1 MELKYIGLQ
10 EGITMIVTFDIG
22 TTAVKG
28 VLVEDNGQVLD
39 TASVEIQTIYDG
51 EYKEQDPDSWY
62 AAFCE
67 ISRKFLEV
75 YPKEQIDGIIMSGQ
89 MQDVILVDEAFH
101 PVRNAILYSD
111 GRAQAEAEEIAAK
124 LGTEYLVNVTGN
136 HYDGSLPLPKLLW
149 VRRHCPEDWAR
160 VDKVLISSKDY
171 VIGRLTGQAAGDVT
185 ACATAGAMDIAGK
198 KWDLAIL
205 NAAGVAPEQM
215 QELYFAHE
223 VAGVVTEAAARESGY
238 LPGTKVYAGAGDAG
252 ATTLASGITN
262 PGEYNINL
270 GTSGWV
276 AAVSD
281 HVVQTEGG
289 VFNLAA
295 MPDHCYIN
303 VVPFLNAGNVHRFI
317 SRIMTPG
324 ERREIDYPLVEQ
336 ILEKSEPGSHQVMFL
351 PYLVGERFPVMDAGV
366 RGTYVGITPET
377 DRADLIR
384 ACLEGVA
391 FSIRQGIE
399 SLGKEAQKISIIGGG
414 ARSGAWCQIFADVLQ
429 KPVYVY
435 RNADVLPA
443 LAIASAV
450 LLGEGKIHSYT
461 DFTARLQ
468 TAEYCT
474 TYQPNPA
481 NAECYDAQYRKYL
494 TLYPTV
500 KEFYK

>member
-1 MELKYIGLQ
+1 
-10 EGITMIVTFDIG
+10 
-22 TTAVKG
+22 VK
-28 VLVEDNGQVLD
+28 
-39 TASVEIQTIYDG
+39 
-51 EYKEQDPDSWY
+51 
-62 AAFCE
+62 
-67 ISRKFLEV
+67 
-75 YPKEQIDGIIMSGQ
+75 
-89 MQDVILVDEAFH
+89 
-101 PVRNAILYSD
+101 
-111 GRAQAEAEEIAAK
+111 
-124 LGTEYLVNVTGN
+124 
-136 HYDGSLPLPKLLW
+136 
-149 VRRHCPEDWAR
+149 
-160 VDKVLISSKDY
+160 KVLISSKDY

-185 ACATAGAMDIAGK
+185 ACATAGAMNIAEK
-198 KWDLAIL
+198 KWDPAIL
-205 NAAGVAPEQM
+205 EAAGVSPEQM
-215 QELYFAHE
+215 PTLYFAHE
-223 VAGVVTEAAARESGY
+223 AVGTVTEAAAQESGY

-276 AAVSD
+276 ATVSD
-281 HVVQTEGG
+281 HTVQTEGG

-324 ERREIDYPLVEQ
+324 ERREIDYALVEQ
-336 ILEKSEPGSHQVMFL
+336 ILEKSEAGSHQVMFL
-351 PYLVGERFPVMDAGV
+351 PYIVGERFPVMDACV
-366 RGTYVGITPET
+366 RGTFVGITPET

-399 SLGKEAQKISIIGGG
+399 SLGKAPQKISIIGGG
-414 ARSGAWCQIFADVLQ
+414 ARSAAWCRIFADVLQ

-450 LLGEGKIHSYT
+450 LLGQGKIHSYS
-461 DFTARLQ
+461 DFTDRLQ

-474 TYQPNPA
+474 IYQPDSG
-481 NAECYDAQYRKYL
+481 NAGCYDAQYKKYL
-494 TLYPTV
+494 SLYPTV